1 MATKKQETKEQETEA
16 QVPQQVPEYMKKFM
30 STNMHDTA
38 SMATSSISIPRL
50 SYRGKR
56 FRFIMN
62 GEEELV
68 KELSVKIV
76 IVGVEP
82 DPGKF
87 VKTYYD
93 KGYEP
98 GDSAPPTCSSSDGIR
113 PDSWVSDPQ
122 SETCGRCLKNV
133 FGSAV
138 SRSGGKAKACK
149 DGKIL
154 WVARLDDSETHY
166 GLRVPVMSLKN
177 LSEYGKYIHKNGY
190 PLALVVTEL
199 SLDDEAEF
207 PQLVFNHVGFVKE
220 EQAEGFVKANTDR
233 PWRTFTNIS
242 LLETSEPTRPAIAQP
257 EEKATPSDP
266 EKVKNL
272 EDALSKW

>member
-1 MATKKQETKEQETEA
+1 MATKKQEETKEVQVKQET
-16 QVPQQVPEYMKKFM
+16 PEYLKKFM
-30 STNMHDTA
+30 SANIQDVA

-56 FRFIMN
+56 FRFIVN

-68 KELSVKIV
+68 KDLTVKVV
-76 IVGVEP
+76 IIGVEP
-82 DPGKF
+82 DPGRF

-98 GDSAPPTCSSSDGIR
+98 GDSAPPTCSSSDGVR
-113 PDSWVSDPQ
+113 PDTWVSDPQ
-122 SETCGRCLKNV
+122 SETCARCLKNV

-154 WVARLDDSETHY
+154 WLAKLDDPETHY

-199 SLDDEAEF
+199 ALDDDAEF
-207 PQLVFNHVGFVKE
+207 PRLLFNHVGFVE
-220 EQAEGFVKANTDR
+220 EAMAEVLIKANAER
-233 PWRTFTNIS
+233 PWRAFTSIS
-242 LLETSEPTRPAIAQP
+242 LLESQEESVRPAIAQP
-257 EEKATPSDP
+257 EAKAEASEP

>member
-1 MATKKQETKEQETEA
+1 MATKKEEPKQEV
-16 QVPQQVPEYMKKFM
+16 QVKQQIPEYMKKFM
-30 STNMHDTA
+30 TSNIQDVA
-38 SMATSSISIPRL
+38 SMATSSVSIPRL

-56 FRFIMN
+56 FRFIVN
-62 GEEELV
+62 GEEEMSEGLTV
-68 KELSVKIV
+68 KVAI
-76 IVGVEP
+76 IGVEP
-82 DPGKF
+82 DPGRF

-93 KGYEP
+93 KGYEA
-98 GDSAPPTCSSSDGIR
+98 GDSAPPTCSSSDGVR
-113 PDSWVSDPQ
+113 PDTWVSDPQ
-122 SETCGRCLKNV
+122 SETCARCLKNV

-154 WVARLDDSETHY
+154 WVAKLNDPETHY

-199 SLDDEAEF
+199 ALDDDAEF
-207 PQLVFNHVGFVKE
+207 PKLVFNHVGFVE
-220 EQAEGFVKANTDR
+220 EALAEVFVKVNAER
-233 PWRTFTNIS
+233 PWRAFQNVALIES
-242 LLETSEPTRPAIAQP
+242 QEGSVRPAIAQP
-257 EEKATPSDP
+257 EAKVEATEP